1 MTTESP
7 IRLLFAD
14 DDAGIRFV
22 VRDQLT
28 PEGFDVHT
36 AEDGREAMERLLEN
50 TYDIVLLDIKMPEKD
65 GLEVLKFMREKNI
78 RPRVIM
84 LTAVEDINVA
94 IQAVKLG
101 ANDYITK
108 PFSLE
113 TLLAGISRILAR

>member
-1 MTTESP
+1 MIPDSP
-7 IRLLFAD
+7 IRMLFAD

-22 VRDQLT
+22 VQDQLT

-36 AEDGREAMERLLEN
+36 AEDGEEAIQRLLEN
-50 TYDIVLLDIKMPEKD
+50 SYDIVLLDIKMPGKD
-65 GLEVLKFMREKNI
+65 GLEVLQFMREKKL

-94 IQAVKLG
+94 IRAVKLG

-113 TLLAGISRILAR
+113 TLLGGIRRILAK